1 MKITPVNVNNQNFGI
16 KFPKINKNKKT
27 QEPRNYSTNPINQQ
41 DLKDLLQAQGQGKV
55 RKTRDDRLKL
65 KDVMDGMTPS
75 SEKVYSFAFDIAQLA
90 HSKEVESWH
99 IFLASLIT
107 MRNYIA
113 QVDEGTVDPVEE
125 TLFRCAV
132 TFPNMIY
139 ANCNLWG
146 NDDLIKGAAEVLD
159 KHIAIMMDKYVKKD
173 QQEHPHQRIVPPT
186 ISALAIRDLYS
197 SFESFKK
204 EADTEDFWDSFFMS
218 MPVFSQNAELKNGF
232 VNMLTDLQNL
242 GMTEKPA
249 KQEKHHIEFYDKK
262 ADAIWKN
269 ISHGNNVVV
278 LNNLENSQSLEYL
291 KSSFVNLINKP
302 NTKYGFLDPKKINII
317 QLNENA
323 TFTFVEDTIRD
334 IKNKK
339 TDRDAT
345 TVIVGDFLSL
355 LTNCGNQIDNE
366 IVKLLYGTKSDDKN
380 DPNIRFVFTMPP
392 EVYHANTESPIK
404 ALYEVLTSYAQQT
417 LPMLNAADAKEYLAN
432 ESGLEFIK
440 AKVKKEISKET
451 VYKAIEV
458 TSSKSGNYPEKA
470 INLIDATGK
479 FFVDSEEIT
488 PEQIEIYLKE
498 TESLSDVSDTTE
510 RSIIFDTGKTIN
522 DIKGMPMTTAEANSI
537 VRQIKNGTVG
547 TRGFVIQHNH
557 GSSYGGGRRH
567 TAEAIAGETQIPM
580 VVINAKDFAL
590 KDIDT
595 LSQQASLSEIKIK
608 KIIQTARAQAEA
620 NGLNTAMIYIE
631 NFDNFGSNPL
641 YGVSSIYEQK
651 AFTQLL
657 AEMEAA
663 RKEGKVNLIVMGSM
677 NIPEILDENILKP
690 YKFLNQVIVY
700 QPQDATQRR
709 EILDYYIEKNNYN
722 IADNFEGQRETIL
735 SNISESTQY
744 FSVVDLMYL
753 LDQANIISKEREK
766 DAIDGADFTES
777 FLQITSGRTNTA
789 EMSESGKKIVTSHET
804 GHALNLHLMYE
815 IAKKQNMPWKLPQ
828 KVDFITLDPRG
839 DFGGAMFYKESENE
853 EYSFERIMS
862 DIITDYGGH
871 SAENT
876 IYGMR
881 GSWGIS
887 EDMRMADKSAKL
899 AVTVMGMGQ
908 KTGVR
913 HIAQDDFLS
922 DTQKENIAQ
931 DVDKILKTG
940 KEISDMIVEAY
951 QEFIKEFTQRHYSKV
966 ATGECIIPASQFVS
980 ELNSWKAKQSPEKL
994 EKLEKLERQIL
1005 GKLQSCKGSVHQ
1017 N

>member
-1 MKITPVNVNNQNFGI
+1 MKITPVTPNNQNFGI

-27 QEPRNYSTNPINQQ
+27 QELRNYSTTPLNQQ
-41 DLKDLLQAQGQGKV
+41 DLRELLQTQEQEKV

-65 KDVMDGMTPS
+65 KAATDGMTPS
-75 SEKVYSFAFDIAQLA
+75 SEKVYSFAFDIAQIA

-113 QVDEGTVDPVEE
+113 QVEEGAVDPVEE

-139 ANCNLWG
+139 ANCNLWA

-173 QQEHPHQRIVPPT
+173 QQEHPHQRITPPT

-197 SFESFKK
+197 SFETFKK

-218 MPVFSQNAELKNGF
+218 MPVFTQNVELKCDF
-232 VNMLTDLQNL
+232 INMMTDLQNL
-242 GMTEKPA
+242 GMTQKPA
-249 KQEKHHIEFYDKK
+249 KEEKHHIEFYDKK
-262 ADAIWKN
+262 ADAVWKN
-269 ISHGNNVVV
+269 IAHGNNVVV

-302 NTKYGFLDPKKINII
+302 GNKYGSLDPKKINII

-339 TDRDAT
+339 TDRDTT
-345 TVIVGDFLSL
+345 TVIMGDFLSL
-355 LTNCGNQIDNE
+355 LTNCGNQVDTD
-366 IVKLLYGTKSDDKN
+366 IVKMLYGTKSDDKN
-380 DPNIRFVFTMPP
+380 EPNIRFVFTMPP
-392 EVYHANTESPIK
+392 EVYHANTDTPIK
-404 ALYEVLTSYAQQT
+404 TLYEVLTNYAQQT
-417 LPMLNAADAKEYLAN
+417 LPMLNAGDAKEYLAN

-440 AKVKKEISKET
+440 AKVKKEVSKET
-451 VYKAIEV
+451 IYKAIEV
-458 TSSKSGNYPEKA
+458 TSSKIGNYPEKA

-498 TESLSDVSDTTE
+498 TESLSDVSDTAE
-510 RSIIFDTGKTIN
+510 RSIVFDTGKTLG
-522 DIKGMPMTTAEANSI
+522 DIKGMPMTTAEAKSI

-567 TAEAIAGETQIPM
+567 TAEAIAGETGIPM
-580 VVINAKDFAL
+580 VIINAKDFAL

-595 LSQQASLSEIKIK
+595 LSQQAGLSEIKIK
-608 KIIQTARAQAEA
+608 KLIQTARAQAEA
-620 NGLNTAMIYIE
+620 NPLDTAMIYIE

-641 YGVSSIYEQK
+641 YGISSIYEQK

-663 RKEGKVNLIVMGSM
+663 RKEGKVNLVVIGSM
-677 NIPEILDENILKP
+677 NMPETLDENILKP

-709 EILDYYIEKNNYN
+709 EVLDYYIEKNGYN
-722 IADNFEGQRETIL
+722 IADNFEGQKETIL
-735 SNISESTQY
+735 NNISESTQY
-744 FSVVDLMYL
+744 FSVVDLIYL

-766 DAIDGADFTES
+766 DEIDGADFTES
-777 FLQITSGRTNTA
+777 FLQISSGRTNTA
-789 EMSESGKKIVTSHET
+789 QMSEAGKKIVTSHET

-815 IAKKQNMPWKLPQ
+815 IFKKQGVSWHLPQ

-839 DFGGAMFYKESENE
+839 SFGGAMFYKESENE

-871 SAENT
+871 SAEN
-876 IYGMR
+876 ILYGMR

-887 EDMRMADKSAKL
+887 EDMRMADHSAKL
-899 AVTVMGMGQ
+899 AVTIMGMGQ
-908 KTGVR
+908 NTGVR
-913 HIAQDDFLS
+913 HMAQDDFLS
-922 DTQKENIAQ
+922 DNQKENVAK
-931 DVDKILKTG
+931 DVERILKSG
-940 KEISDMIVEAY
+940 KKISDMIVEEY
-951 QEFIKEFTQRHYSKV
+951 KEFIEEFTQRHYSKV
-966 ATGECIIPASQFVS
+966 ATGECIIPASQFTKELS
-980 ELNSWKAKQSPEKL
+980 EWREKQTPEKI
-994 EKLEKLERQIL
+994 EKLAKLERQIL
-1005 GKLQSCKGSVHQ
+1005 GELQACKGSVK
-1017 N
+1017 